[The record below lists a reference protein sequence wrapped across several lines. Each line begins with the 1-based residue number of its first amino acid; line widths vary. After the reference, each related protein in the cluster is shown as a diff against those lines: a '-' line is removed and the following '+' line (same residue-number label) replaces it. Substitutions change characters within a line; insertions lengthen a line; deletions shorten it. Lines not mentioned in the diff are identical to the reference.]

1 LQRTCEIWA
10 FAFSFA
16 WRYFL
21 LNQKWTYPK
30 KQGGMT
36 PAAVSA
42 RKSELAGAAAA
53 QYCLFVGFGLK
64 CGMFNGGFACW
75 QAVPAAAAAAAAAVS
90 ARKSELAGA
99 ATALFCLL
107 IVTNRC
113 GFTFGM

>member
-53 QYCLFVGFGLK
+53 LFRLDTVMLSLLHVLRVVCTLLMGLYSGRQY
-64 CGMFNGGFACW
+64 
-75 QAVPAAAAAAAAAVS
+75 QQQQQQQH
-90 ARKSELAGA
+90 ARASRQLGQRHHV
-99 ATALFCLL
+99 LYLVMCH
-107 IVTNRC
+107 
-113 GFTFGM
+113 MS